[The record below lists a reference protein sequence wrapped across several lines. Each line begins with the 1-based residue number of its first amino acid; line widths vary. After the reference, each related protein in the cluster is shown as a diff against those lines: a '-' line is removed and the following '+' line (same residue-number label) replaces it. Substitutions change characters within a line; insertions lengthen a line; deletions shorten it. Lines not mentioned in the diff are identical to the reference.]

1 MNCLLFFMQR
11 VFLIVTMFLISICNL
26 FAAEHPP
33 GYVELIDL
41 PITVRV
47 DTTDADI
54 KAVYDLWRRFLSSN
68 PDSAID
74 SSLWNQ
80 KELKRY
86 SDPYAARSWIYN
98 SQNIIK
104 SFPPLL
110 LSIEKEGKFY
120 AIRTLY
126 YSQGLEEPYKSSNP
140 WALQTM
146 YARKVK
152 IKIKKEDKEK
162 KIDTLPQGKRVGYQS
177 PMPDSLKKKKDST
190 EYRLYDPLHV
200 ITASWDK
207 RRMGPIDYHFPHDY
221 FFDRA
226 VGLRMTKF
234 IKHIRKKYDLP
245 KVSPIEFY
253 ITRNQDEI
261 AAAAGLEFILAPSA
275 GRSNTPNAQVFSSLA
290 SEWYPHEITHI
301 LFRDFKPH
309 FILNEGIATFL
320 GGSMNRPFDS
330 LAADLAGFFEIND
343 TITFQQILDSPFL
356 EGSTVTYYTVG
367 AVLCK
372 MAYQE
377 GKAGKV
383 KELLSSGVSD
393 DELYKTIK
401 QVLRINKQDI
411 TAAIRQKT
419 KEYADR

>member
-1 MNCLLFFMQR
+1 MRR
-11 VFLIVTMFLISICNL
+11 VLVIVAILLISVCNL
-26 FAAEHPP
+26 SAVEHPP

-41 PITVRV
+41 PLTIRV

-54 KAVYDLWRRFLSSN
+54 KAVYDLWRKFLSSR
-68 PDSAID
+68 PDSVID
-74 SSLWNQ
+74 TTLWNK

-86 SDPYAARSWIYN
+86 GDPYAARSWIYN
-98 SQNIIK
+98 SEHIIK

-126 YSQGLEEPYKSSNP
+126 YSEGLAEPYNSSNL

-146 YARKVK
+146 YAKKVK
-152 IKIKKEDKEK
+152 IKIKKEKVDS
-162 KIDTLPQGKRVGYQS
+162 LAQGRREAYEA
-177 PMPDSLKKKKDST
+177 PEPDSLKKKKDKKKF
-190 EYRLYDPLHV
+190 RLFDPLHI
-200 ITASWDK
+200 ITDSWDK

-221 FFDRA
+221 FFDRG

-234 IKHIRKKYDLP
+234 IKTVRKKYDLP

-261 AAAAGLEFILAPSA
+261 AAAVGLDFILRPSA
-275 GRSNTPNAQVFSSLA
+275 GRSNTRNAQVFSSLA
-290 SEWYPHEITHI
+290 SEWYPHEITHV

-309 FILNEGIATFL
+309 FILNEGIATYL
-320 GGSMNRPFDS
+320 GGSMKLPFDS
-330 LAADLAGFFEIND
+330 LAADLAQFFDSNE

-356 EGSTVTYYTVG
+356 EGSTAIYYTVG

-377 GKAGKV
+377 GRAEKV
-383 KELLSSGVSD
+383 KKLLSSGVSN
-393 DELYKTIK
+393 DELYATIER
-401 QVLRINKQDI
+401 VLRISKQDI

>member
-1 MNCLLFFMQR
+1 MQR
-11 VFLIVTMFLISICNL
+11 VFLIITISLISICNL

-74 SSLWNQ
+74 SSLWNK

-126 YSQGLEEPYKSSNP
+126 YSQGLEDPYKSSNP

-146 YARKVK
+146 YARTVK
-152 IKIKKEDKEK
+152 IKIKNEDKVK
-162 KIDTLPQGKRVGYQS
+162 QIDTLSQGKRVGYQS
-177 PMPDSLKKKKDST
+177 PMPDSLRKKKNST

-200 ITASWDK
+200 ITNNWDK

-221 FFDRA
+221 FFDRG

-253 ITRNQDEI
+253 ITRHQDEI
-261 AAAAGLEFILAPSA
+261 AAAVGLDFILSPTS

-309 FILNEGIATFL
+309 FILNEGIATYL
-320 GGSMNRPFDS
+320 GGSMNRPFNS
-330 LAADLAGFFEIND
+330 LVLDLAEFFEIND
-343 TITFQQILDSPFL
+343 TITFQQILESPFL

-372 MAYQE
+372 MAYQQ
-377 GKAGKV
+377 GKAEKV
-383 KELLSSGVSD
+383 RELLSSGVSD
-393 DELYKTIK
+393 DELYATIK
-401 QVLRINKQDI
+401 QVLGINKQDV
-411 TAAIRQKT
+411 TRAIRQKT

>member
-1 MNCLLFFMQR
+1 MNNILFFTQR
-11 VFLIVTMFLISICNL
+11 ILITVTIFLISICNL
-26 FAAEHPP
+26 SAAEHPP

-47 DTTDADI
+47 DTTDVDI
-54 KAVYDLWRRFLSSN
+54 KAVYDLWRKFLSSN

-98 SQNIIK
+98 SERIIK

-126 YSQGLEEPYKSSNP
+126 YSEGLEEPYKGSNP

-146 YARKVK
+146 YAKKVK
-152 IKIKKEDKEK
+152 IKIKKDDKEK

-177 PMPDSLKKKKDST
+177 KMPDSLSKKKDST

-200 ITASWDK
+200 ITDNWDK

-234 IKHIRKKYDLP
+234 IKHLRKKYDLP

-253 ITRNQDEI
+253 ITRHQDEI
-261 AAAAGLEFILAPSA
+261 AAAAGLGFMLGPSA

-290 SEWYPHEITHI
+290 SEWYPHEIKHV
-301 LFRDFKPH
+301 LFRDFKQH
-309 FILNEGIATFL
+309 FILNEGIATYL

-330 LAADLAGFFEIND
+330 LAVDLAQFFYSND
-343 TITFQQILDSPFL
+343 TITFQQILDSPYL

-377 GKAGKV
+377 GKAEKV

-393 DELYKTIK
+393 AELYKTIER
-401 QVLRINKQDI
+401 VLGINKQDV
-411 TAAIRQKT
+411 TRAIRQKT
-419 KEYADR
+419 NEYADK

>member
-1 MNCLLFFMQR
+1 MNSLLFLMQR
-11 VFLIVTMFLISICNL
+11 VSITVTIFLISICNL

-54 KAVYDLWRRFLSSN
+54 KAVYDLWRKFLSSN

-98 SQNIIK
+98 SERIIK

-126 YSQGLEEPYKSSNP
+126 YSEGLEEQYKSSNP

-146 YARKVK
+146 YAKKVK
-152 IKIKKEDKEK
+152 IKIKKDDKEK

-177 PMPDSLKKKKDST
+177 KMPDSLRKKNNST
-190 EYRLYDPLHV
+190 EYRLFDPLHI

-221 FFDRA
+221 FFDRS

-253 ITRNQDEI
+253 ITRHQDEI
-261 AAAAGLEFILAPSA
+261 AAAVGLDFILSPSS

-290 SEWYPHEITHI
+290 SEWYPHEITHV

-309 FILNEGIATFL
+309 FILNEGIATYL

-330 LAADLAGFFEIND
+330 LAVDLAQYFYSND

-377 GKAGKV
+377 GKAEKV

-393 DELYKTIK
+393 AELYKTIER
-401 QVLRINKQDI
+401 VLGINKQDV
-411 TAAIRQKT
+411 TRVIRQKT
-419 KEYADR
+419 NEYADR

>member
-1 MNCLLFFMQR
+1 MNRLLFFMQR
-11 VFLIVTMFLISICNL
+11 VFLIVTIFLFCACNL
-26 FAAEHPP
+26 SAAEHPP
-33 GYVELIDL
+33 GYIELIDL

-54 KAVYDLWRRFLSSN
+54 KAVYDLWRKFLSSR

-74 SSLWNQ
+74 TSLWNK

-86 SDPYAARSWIYN
+86 SDPYAARSWLYN
-98 SQNIIK
+98 SENIIK
-104 SFPPLL
+104 SFSPLL

-126 YSQGLEEPYKSSNP
+126 YRESLEEPYKGSNP

-146 YARKVK
+146 FAKKVK
-152 IKIKKEDKEK
+152 IKIEKEK
-162 KIDTLPQGKRVGYQS
+162 VDSLAQGRREAYKA
-177 PMPDSLKKKKDST
+177 PEPDSLKKKKDNK
-190 EYRLYDPLHV
+190 EYRLFDPLHV
-200 ITASWDK
+200 ITNSWDK
-207 RRMGPIDYHFPHDY
+207 RRMGPIDYHFPHNF
-221 FFDRA
+221 FFDRS

-234 IKHIRKKYDLP
+234 IKTVRKKYNLP

-261 AAAAGLEFILAPSA
+261 AAAVGLDFILGPSA

-309 FILNEGIATFL
+309 FILNEGIATYL

-330 LAADLAGFFEIND
+330 LTVDLDRFFASND
-343 TITFQQILDSPFL
+343 TTTFQQILDSPFYK
-356 EGSTVTYYTVG
+356 GSTAIYYTVG

-377 GKAGKV
+377 GRAEKV
-383 KELLSSGVSD
+383 KELLSSGVSN
-393 DELYKTIK
+393 DELYATIER
-401 QVLRINKQDI
+401 VFRISKQDV